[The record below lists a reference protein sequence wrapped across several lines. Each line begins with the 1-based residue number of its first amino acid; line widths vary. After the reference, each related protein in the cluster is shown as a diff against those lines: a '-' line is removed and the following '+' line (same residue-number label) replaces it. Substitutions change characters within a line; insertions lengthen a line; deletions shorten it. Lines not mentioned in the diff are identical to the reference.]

1 MKSRV
6 LFVDDEIKV
15 LQGLRRMLR
24 GMRNEWVMAFAE
36 SGDEALELLTKAPA
50 DVVVSDMRMPGM
62 DGAQLLDTV
71 RKRHPG
77 AARIILSGYANEE
90 SVLRT
95 IGPAH
100 QYLAKPCSSET
111 LTKTVTSAL
120 ELRGLLGSEK
130 LRHLVSSLD
139 TLPTPP
145 EVYFNLLDELNSPT
159 ASVISVSKIVS
170 RDVAMTAQ
178 ILKLTNS
185 AFFAL
190 PTTVTS
196 SQQAVRLLGFDTIRA
211 LVLMAGFFSR
221 FKGDASVAAF
231 LERLSRRSLAI
242 GVLAKAIAEAEK
254 LNSLVTD
261 QACCAGALSHVGT
274 LLLIANWPD
283 RFKKASSLAETDGL
297 GIVEAER
304 RVFGASHAVFGAYL
318 LGLWGF
324 TDPIVEA
331 VAYHHQPSSCSY
343 HKFGALTV
351 LHVAQYLTKGEA
363 DSPDSDEMPGA
374 ALDQEY
380 LAEVGVTNRLPAW
393 RKISDD
399 IKTKDLDE

>member
-36 SGDEALELLTKAPA
+36 SGEKALQLLEKAPA
-50 DVVVSDMRMPGM
+50 DVVVTDMQMPGM
-62 DGAQLLDTV
+62 DGAQLLNAV

-297 GIVEAER
+297 GIVEA
-304 RVFGASHAVFGAYL
+304 
-318 LGLWGF
+318 
-324 TDPIVEA
+324 